1 MKAIKALIIRFIK
14 FSVVSS
20 VLIIAYIGT
29 SFVGLTPAVLIF
41 DQNFPGTQS
50 RRGFRLP
57 ILHTGYLKFGKKHGT
72 WTYYDYSLEVSFTM
86 SFNENIKDG
95 QSKKFNGKKLS
106 SIGHWKN
113 DKRNG
118 EWKFYSANG
127 KLEQTLNYKDG
138 KEQGDFAEYY
148 PDGKLK
154 SDGYLQI
161 NDGDSLINYYYQN
174 GQLAET
180 QVRKKY
186 QKDGQQKTYFKNG
199 KLESQK
205 LYING
210 QPIKTESVYTTKAKQ
225 LITSLTDQYEVWF
238 VAVQLPSNETRKIDY
253 GDKLDRDAS
262 QHYAGLTVDLTDAS
276 EHQVVLLLNSSENV
290 KWTIKNRAKVKLAYI
305 VHDSF
310 GLKNAVNSELPN
322 ENILSIKSLIWKD
335 FHTYCTDNILPL
347 AEVDVYSLAV
357 TNQKINN
364 LFHAKNPRSI
374 RLPAQTISTDLR
386 ETILRDEKNMKD
398 LKMCDSNKDIFD

>member
-1 MKAIKALIIRFIK
+1 MKAIETLIIRFIK
-14 FSVVSS
+14 FSVVCS

-41 DQNFPGTQS
+41 DQNFPQTQS

-57 ILHTGYLKFGKKHGT
+57 ILHTGYLKFGKKHGI

-86 SFNENIKDG
+86 SFNENVKDG
-95 QSKKFNGKKLS
+95 QSKKFNGKKIS

-127 KLEQTLNYKDG
+127 KLKQILNYKDG
-138 KEQGDFAEYY
+138 KEQGNFAEYY

-154 SDGYLQI
+154 FDGYIQS
-161 NDGDSLINYYYQN
+161 NDGDSLLNYYYQN

-180 QVRKKY
+180 KVKKKY
-186 QKDGQQKTYFKNG
+186 QKDGKQKTYFKNG
-199 KLESQK
+199 ELESLK
-205 LYING
+205 LYNKG
-210 QPIKTESVYTTKAKQ
+210 QPIQTESVYTRKAKQ
-225 LITSLTDQYEVWF
+225 VITSLTDQYEVWF
-238 VAVQLPSNETRKIDY
+238 VAVQLPFNETREIDY
-253 GDKLDRDAS
+253 SDKRGRNTS
-262 QHYAGLTVDLTDAS
+262 RSYTSLTVDLAEAS
-276 EHQVVLLLNSSENV
+276 EHQIVLLLNSSENV

-305 VHDSF
+305 IHDSF
-310 GLKNAVNSELPN
+310 GLKNAVNSELPS
-322 ENILSIKSLIWKD
+322 EKILSIKSLIWKD
-335 FHTYCTDNILPL
+335 FNTYCTDNILPL

-364 LFHAKNPRSI
+364 LFHARSPRSI

-386 ETILRDEKNMKD
+386 ETILRDEKNMRD
-398 LKMCDSNKDIFD
+398 LKKCNSNQ

>member
-1 MKAIKALIIRFIK
+1 MK
-14 FSVVSS
+14 FSVVSL
-20 VLIIAYIGT
+20 VLIIAYIGI

-41 DQNFPGTQS
+41 DQNVHS
-50 RRGFRLP
+50 RIP
-57 ILHTGYLKFGKKHGT
+57 IVHTGYLKFGKKHGI
-72 WTYYDYSLEVSFTM
+72 WTYYDHTMTVMGTVSFK
-86 SFNENIKDG
+86 ENVKDG
-95 QSKKFNGKKLS
+95 PSKRFNGKKIS

-127 KLEQTLNYKDG
+127 KLKQILNYKDG
-138 KEQGDFAEYY
+138 KEQGNFAEYY

-180 QVRKKY
+180 KVSKKY

-199 KLESQK
+199 KLESLK
-205 LYING
+205 LYNKG
-210 QPIKTESVYTTKAKQ
+210 QPIQTESVYTRKAKQ

-238 VAVQLPSNETRKIDY
+238 VAVQLPFNETREIDY
-253 GDKLDRDAS
+253 SDKRGRNTS
-262 QHYAGLTVDLTDAS
+262 RSYTSLTVDLAEAS
-276 EHQVVLLLNSSENV
+276 EHQIVLLLNSSENV

-310 GLKNAVNSELPN
+310 GLKNALNSELPS
-322 ENILSIKSLIWKD
+322 EKILSIKSLIWKD

-398 LKMCDSNKDIFD
+398 LKMCNSNQ